1 MEEQMEKVQ
10 TAEKKADNQLLLFA
24 KIQTALVAALVV
36 LLVVGGIFAAVQV
49 NKAMRVVDALDM
61 EQINAA
67 VQSLSNTASELEKL
81 DMEGV
86 GKTVE
91 ALRGAA
97 QKLAEAD
104 IDAVNDGI
112 EALTDAAGNLQN
124 LDIGKLNDLIAALE
138 KTAAQ
143 MEATSAVFARMFG
156 K

>member
-1 MEEQMEKVQ
+1 MEELAKKTE
-10 TAEKKADNQLLLFA
+10 TAEKKGDLLLFV
-24 KIQTALVAALVV
+24 KIQTALVAVLVL

-49 NKAMRVVDALDM
+49 KKAVRVVDGLDM

-67 VQSLSNTASELEKL
+67 VQSLSNIAAELEKL

-124 LDIGKLNDLIAALE
+124 LDIEKLNDLIAALE

-143 MEATSAVFARMFG
+143 MEKTSAAFG
-156 K
+156 KLFGK

>member
-1 MEEQMEKVQ
+1 MEELAKKTE
-10 TAEKKADNQLLLFA
+10 TAEKKGDLLLFV
-24 KIQTALVAALVV
+24 KIQTALVAVLVL

-49 NKAMRVVDALDM
+49 NKAMRVVDGLDM
-61 EQINAA
+61 DKINAA
-67 VQSLSNTASELEKL
+67 VQSLSNIASELEKL

-124 LDIGKLNDLIAALE
+124 LDIEKLNDLIAALE

-143 MEATSAVFARMFG
+143 MEKTSAAFG
-156 K
+156 KLFGK

>member
-1 MEEQMEKVQ
+1 MEELAKKTE
-10 TAEKKADNQLLLFA
+10 TAEKKGDLLLFV
-24 KIQTALVAALVV
+24 KIQTALVAVLVL

-49 NKAMRVVDALDM
+49 NKAMRVVDGLDM
-61 EQINAA
+61 DKINAA
-67 VQSLSNTASELEKL
+67 VQSLSNTAAELEKL

-112 EALTDAAGNLQN
+112 EALTDE
-124 LDIGKLNDLIAALE
+124 KLNDLIAALE

-143 MEATSAVFARMFG
+143 MEKTSAAFG
-156 K
+156 KLFGK

>member
-1 MEEQMEKVQ
+1 MEELAKKTE
-10 TAEKKADNQLLLFA
+10 TAEKKGDLLLFV
-24 KIQTALVAALVV
+24 KIQTALVAMLV
-36 LLVVGGIFAAVQV
+36 LLLVAGGIFAAVQV
-49 NKAMRVVDALDM
+49 NKAMRVVDGLDM

-67 VQSLSNTASELEKL
+67 VESLSNTAAELEKL

-124 LDIGKLNDLIAALE
+124 LDIEKLNDLIAALE

-143 MEATSAVFARMFG
+143 MEKTSAAFG
-156 K
+156 KLFGK

>member
-1 MEEQMEKVQ
+1 MEELAKKTE
-10 TAEKKADNQLLLFA
+10 TAEKKGDLLLFV
-24 KIQTALVAALVV
+24 KIQTALVAVLVL

-49 NKAMRVVDALDM
+49 KKAMRVVDGLDM
-61 EQINAA
+61 DKINAA
-67 VQSLSNTASELEKL
+67 VQSLSNIAAELEKL

-97 QKLAEAD
+97 QNLAEAD

-124 LDIGKLNDLIAALE
+124 LDIEKLNDLIAALE

-143 MEATSAVFARMFG
+143 MEKTSAAFG
-156 K
+156 KLFGK

>member
-1 MEEQMEKVQ
+1 MEELAKKTE
-10 TAEKKADNQLLLFA
+10 TAEKKGDLLLFV
-24 KIQTALVAALVV
+24 KIQTALVAVLVL

-49 NKAMRVVDALDM
+49 KKAMRVVDGLDM
-61 EQINAA
+61 DKINAA
-67 VQSLSNTASELEKL
+67 VQSLSNIAAELEKL

-97 QKLAEAD
+97 QKLADAD

-124 LDIGKLNDLIAALE
+124 LDIEKLNDLIAALE

-143 MEATSAVFARMFG
+143 MEKTSAAFG
-156 K
+156 KLFGK

>member
-1 MEEQMEKVQ
+1 M
-10 TAEKKADNQLLLFA
+10 
-24 KIQTALVAALVV
+24 
-36 LLVVGGIFAAVQV
+36 AAVS
-49 NKAMRVVDALDM
+49 ALIARAKRDGSIQAT
-61 EQINAA
+61 E
-67 VQSLSNTASELEKL
+67 LTAELEKL

-124 LDIGKLNDLIAALE
+124 LDIEKLNDLIAALE

-143 MEATSAVFARMFG
+143 MEKTSAAFG
-156 K
+156 KLFGK

>member
-1 MEEQMEKVQ
+1 MEELAKKTE
-10 TAEKKADNQLLLFA
+10 TAEKKGDLLLFV
-24 KIQTALVAALVV
+24 KIQTALVAVLV
-36 LLVVGGIFAAVQV
+36 LVVGGIFAAVQV
-49 NKAMRVVDALDM
+49 NKAMRVVDGLDM

-67 VQSLSNTASELEKL
+67 VQSLSNIAAELEKL

-143 MEATSAVFARMFG
+143 MEKTSAAFG
-156 K
+156 KLFGK

>member
-1 MEEQMEKVQ
+1 MEELAKKTE
-10 TAEKKADNQLLLFA
+10 TAEKKGDLLLFV
-24 KIQTALVAALVV
+24 KIQTALVAVLVL
-36 LLVVGGIFAAVQV
+36 LLVVGGIFAAVQ
-49 NKAMRVVDALDM
+49 
-61 EQINAA
+61 
-67 VQSLSNTASELEKL
+67 SLSNIAAELEKL

-124 LDIGKLNDLIAALE
+124 LDIEKLNDLIAALE

-143 MEATSAVFARMFG
+143 MEKTSAAFG
-156 K
+156 KLFGK

>member
-1 MEEQMEKVQ
+1 MEELAKKTE
-10 TAEKKADNQLLLFA
+10 TAEKKGDLLLFV
-24 KIQTALVAALVV
+24 KIQTALVAVLVL
-36 LLVVGGIFAAVQV
+36 LLVVGGIFVAVHV
-49 NKAMRVVDALDM
+49 NKAMRVVDGLDM

-67 VQSLSNTASELEKL
+67 VQSLSSIAAELEKL

-124 LDIGKLNDLIAALE
+124 LDIEKLNDLIAALE

-143 MEATSAVFARMFG
+143 MEKTSAAFG
-156 K
+156 KLFGK

>member
-1 MEEQMEKVQ
+1 MEELAKKTE
-10 TAEKKADNQLLLFA
+10 TAEKKGDLLLFV
-24 KIQTALVAALVV
+24 KIQTALVAVLVL

-49 NKAMRVVDALDM
+49 YKAMRVVDGLDM
-61 EQINAA
+61 DKINAA
-67 VQSLSNTASELEKL
+67 VQSLSNTAAELEKL

-124 LDIGKLNDLIAALE
+124 LDIEKLNDLIAALE

-143 MEATSAVFARMFG
+143 MEKTSAAFG
-156 K
+156 KLFGK

>member
-1 MEEQMEKVQ
+1 MEELAKKTE
-10 TAEKKADNQLLLFA
+10 TAEKKGDLLLFV
-24 KIQTALVAALVV
+24 KIQTALVAVLVR
-36 LLVVGGIFAAVQV
+36 GIFAAVQV
-49 NKAMRVVDALDM
+49 NKAMRVVDGLDM
-61 EQINAA
+61 DKINAA
-67 VQSLSNTASELEKL
+67 VQSLSSIAAELEKL

-143 MEATSAVFARMFG
+143 MEKTSAAFG
-156 K
+156 KLFGK

>member
-1 MEEQMEKVQ
+1 MEELAKKTE
-10 TAEKKADNQLLLFA
+10 TAEKKGDLLLFV
-24 KIQTALVAALVV
+24 KIQTALVAVLALLV
-36 LLVVGGIFAAVQV
+36 VVGGIFAAVQV
-49 NKAMRVVDALDM
+49 NKAMHVVDGLDM

-67 VQSLSNTASELEKL
+67 VQSLGNIAAELEKL

-124 LDIGKLNDLIAALE
+124 LDIEKLNDLIAALE

-143 MEATSAVFARMFG
+143 MEKTSAAFG
-156 K
+156 KLFGK

>member
-1 MEEQMEKVQ
+1 MEELAKKTE
-10 TAEKKADNQLLLFA
+10 TAEKKGDLLLFV
-24 KIQTALVAALVV
+24 KIQTALVAVLVL

-49 NKAMRVVDALDM
+49 NKA
-61 EQINAA
+61 
-67 VQSLSNTASELEKL
+67 LSNIAAELEKL

-124 LDIGKLNDLIAALE
+124 LDIEKLNDLIAALE

-143 MEATSAVFARMFG
+143 MEKTSAAFG
-156 K
+156 KLFGK

>member
-1 MEEQMEKVQ
+1 MEELAKKTE
-10 TAEKKADNQLLLFA
+10 TAEKKGDLLLFV
-24 KIQTALVAALVV
+24 KIQTALVAV
-36 LLVVGGIFAAVQV
+36 LVVGGIFAAVQV
-49 NKAMRVVDALDM
+49 NKAMRVVDGLDM

-67 VQSLSNTASELEKL
+67 VQSLSNIAAELEKL

-124 LDIGKLNDLIAALE
+124 LDIEKLNDLIAALE

-143 MEATSAVFARMFG
+143 MEKTSAAFG
-156 K
+156 KLFGK

>member
-1 MEEQMEKVQ
+1 MEELAKKTE
-10 TAEKKADNQLLLFA
+10 TGEKKGDLLLFV
-24 KIQTALVAALVV
+24 KIQTALVAVLVL
-36 LLVVGGIFAAVQV
+36 LLVVGSIFAAVQV
-49 NKAMRVVDALDM
+49 NKAMRVVDGLDM
-61 EQINAA
+61 KQINAA
-67 VQSLSNTASELEKL
+67 VQSLSNIAAELEKL

-124 LDIGKLNDLIAALE
+124 LDIEKLNDLIAALE

-143 MEATSAVFARMFG
+143 MEKTSAAFG
-156 K
+156 KLFGK